1 MLQMLFGR
9 QNLNHHCNVLLGAV
23 VESPSL
29 QTFKGRAD
37 TALRDTVL

>member
-1 MLQMLFGR
+1 MLQMLSRR
-9 QNLNHHCNVLLGAV
+9 QNLIKHYNVLLGAV

-37 TALRDTVL
+37 TALRDAVL